1 MKAPTK
7 KTVRGGPREGAGRPS
22 QGKIRI
28 NLTLTEEL
36 INQARMR
43 EKNISALL
51 DRLLDEWL
59 TKENG

>member
-7 KTVRGGPREGAGRPS
+7 KTVRGGLREGAGRPS

-28 NLTLTEEL
+28 NLTLTEDL
-36 INQARMR
+36 IDQARTK

-59 TKENG
+59 KREK